1 MADFVTDAPGLSVYF
16 SVDIDGVDLG
26 AWTTCSGLGI
36 EIETEGRADSSL
48 SFMMNQLSG
57 RLKYTN
63 LTLGRPV
70 SQDSDKV
77 MAWLTS
83 FAQMPAPTSAS
94 VTAYDTSG
102 APIMSW
108 QLIGVVPVKW
118 TGPSFDAG
126 QLSVATEQLEIAY
139 QGFL

>member
-1 MADFVTDAPGLSVYF
+1 MSDLVTNDPGLSVYF

-26 AWTTCSGLGI
+26 AWTTCSGLGV

-48 SFMMNQLSG
+48 SFMMHQLSG

-70 SQDSDKV
+70 SPDSQKV
-77 MAWLTS
+77 LAWLTS
-83 FAQMPAPTSAS
+83 FSQLPVATAAQ
-94 VTAYDTSG
+94 VTAYDTQG
-102 APIMSW
+102 GTIMTW
-108 QLIGVVPVKW
+108 QLMGVVPVKW
-118 TGPSFDAG
+118 TGPSFDAA

>member
-1 MADFVTDAPGLSVYF
+1 VSDFITDAPGLSVYF

-26 AWTTCSGLGI
+26 SWTTCSGLGI

-63 LTLGRPV
+63 LSLGRPV
-70 SQDSDKV
+70 SQDSRKV
-77 MAWLTS
+77 MAWLTA
-83 FAQMPAPTSAS
+83 FAQMPAATSAS

-102 APIMSW
+102 STIMSW
-108 QLIGVVPVKW
+108 QLLGVVPVKW